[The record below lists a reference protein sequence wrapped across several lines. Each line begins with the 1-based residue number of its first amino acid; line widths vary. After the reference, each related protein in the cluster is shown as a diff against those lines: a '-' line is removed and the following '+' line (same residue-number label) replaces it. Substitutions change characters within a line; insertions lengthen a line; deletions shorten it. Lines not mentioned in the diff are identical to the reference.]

1 MKIVPYKPEY
11 QPHFESLNKA
21 WLNKYFRVEPIDEW
35 VLANPE
41 EAILKD
47 GGMILFA
54 EHDNQIIGTA
64 ALKLHE
70 PGTYE
75 LTKMAVDE
83 AFQGLGAGKL
93 LCSAVINEAKALK
106 AKRVILYSQTA
117 LKPAIG
123 IYRKLGFTE
132 ITFEKGVYKRAD
144 IKMELRFLSL

>member
-1 MKIVPYKPEY
+1 MKIVDYKPEY
-11 QPHFESLNKA
+11 QPHFERLNKA
-21 WLNKYFRVEPIDEW
+21 WLNKYFKVEPVDEW
-35 VLANPE
+35 VLTNPE

-47 GGMILFA
+47 GGEILFA
-54 EHDNQIIGTA
+54 EYDNQIIGTA
-64 ALKLHE
+64 ALKLME

-93 LCSAVINEAKALK
+93 LCSTAISKAKALK
-106 AKRVILYSQTA
+106 AERLVLYSQTA

-132 ITFEKGVYKRAD
+132 IPFEKGVYKRAD
-144 IKMELRFLSL
+144 IKMELRF

>member
-1 MKIVPYKPEY
+1 MKIISYKSEH
-11 QPHFESLNKA
+11 QPHFERLNKA

-35 VLANPE
+35 VLTNPE

-47 GGMILFA
+47 GGTIIFA
-54 EHDNQIIGTA
+54 EYADQIIGTA
-64 ALKLHE
+64 ALKLIQ

-93 LCSAVINEAKALK
+93 LCSAAINEAIALK
-106 AKRVILYSQTA
+106 AERVVLYSQTA

-132 ITFEKGVYKRAD
+132 IPFEKGVYKRAD
-144 IKMELRFLSL
+144 IKMELYL